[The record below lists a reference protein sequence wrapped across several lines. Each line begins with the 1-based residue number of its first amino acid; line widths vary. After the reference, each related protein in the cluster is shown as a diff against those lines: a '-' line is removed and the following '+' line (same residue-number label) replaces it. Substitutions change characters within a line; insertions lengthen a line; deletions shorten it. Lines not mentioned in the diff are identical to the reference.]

1 MLLLPEPVKVS
12 VDPAA
17 LRTDRS
23 QFPPTSRLVEVVRVR
38 VPAPPR
44 SPATVLAEED
54 ARVKAAPA

>member
-23 QFPPTSRLVEVVRVR
+23 QSPPTERLEALRVR
-38 VPAPPR
+38 LPAPPR
-44 SPATVLAEED
+44 PPVTVLVEEE
-54 ARVKAAPA
+54 ARVKTAPA